1 MYIYSIKKIINFAKI
16 NKKKV
21 MKLPSDER
29 LLEMWN
35 LIKIAGLS
43 FELDKKSRDEVDD
56 TLYELRDILEIA
68 IPRKR
73 VDSDLDYR
81 VMMLIDDIVMTKI
94 KNIIDESIYEL
105 IIMLNG
111 DFDDIAIY
119 LSNKYDFHIW

>member
-56 TLYELRDILEIA
+56 TLYELRDILEID